1 MEEFFRFF
9 TDRQKEVYKLR
20 EQKMTFGV
28 VHFKSSRKFP
38 KNLLN

>member
-1 MEEFFRFF
+1 MKKKISIPFLAA
-9 TDRQKEVYKLR
+9 VVVVLIAVI
-20 EQKMTFGV
+20 GV